1 MNGEFVWFAYGAL
14 IVLIGGYGLYL
25 ATLARRLKDNE

>member
-14 IVLIGGYGLYL
+14 ILLIGGYGLYL
-25 ATLARRLKDNE
+25 ATLARRVKDGE